1 MMRDAQRDPFM
12 WIGAIIVPIL
22 ALVMVVVVLGRT
34 EQPKMWAATVVT
46 VALVLVAVLRD
57 YRWGIV
63 LLVLLVPW
71 FFADLGATRR
81 FYSWELPALVCVFG
95 LALHRLVPQS
105 DEAKALPHGLTPIDK
120 AFIALVVVE
129 LIGAAVA
136 LAGGARVIGAV
147 VKPIEYSAI
156 YLVCRVGLREEK
168 WLRRVLWAFLLVG
181 AAQSL
186 LGIAQ
191 HMGWTGFRGWHTG
204 APWWLSDRYFAR
216 GYLGWLG
223 IGSRQV
229 MMASGTMMHFNHL
242 GAFLNICWPAAI
254 PLIRH
259 TKGGGR
265 AFAWILLAVIAVGVI
280 KTYSRGSML
289 AAIVSVC
296 LVLIFIPR
304 PGEGGVGK
312 LAAGLLLLISAAAL
326 HWAMNS
332 DYSATLSLDDRGEMW
347 DASIAGNLGSNPI
360 KWLLG
365 SGAMAAGGAVHSG
378 YVALLVSY
386 GLIGA
391 GAVLALWLALMGGG
405 LKARVEASETIW
417 RDLTILGAVYVA
429 QWAAANYTDAHW
441 VQPQFRAPVTVLM
454 ATVSAAA
461 LRLGIWGRS
470 PEAEGATPVDTGDR
484 TSLPRRV
491 RPPLSARR

>member
-1 MMRDAQRDPFM
+1 MRHTRGDRFM
-12 WIGAIIVPIL
+12 WIGVVGVSVVFLVLVIVL
-22 ALVMVVVVLGRT
+22 LGRT
-34 EQPKMWAATVVT
+34 EQPKMWSAAIVTVVLVF
-46 VALVLVAVLRD
+46 VAILRD
-57 YRWGIV
+57 YRWGLV

-95 LALHRLVPQS
+95 LALHQLLPKS
-105 DEAKALPHGLTPIDK
+105 DEVKALPQGLTAIDK
-120 AFIALVVVE
+120 AFIALVIVE
-129 LIGAAVA
+129 LIGAVVA
-136 LAGGARVIGAV
+136 YIGGARVIGAV
-147 VKPIEYSAI
+147 IKPIEYSAV
-156 YLVCRVGLREEK
+156 YLVCRVGMREEK
-168 WLRRVLWAFLLVG
+168 WLRRVLWAFLVVG
-181 AAQSL
+181 AAQAL
-186 LGIAQ
+186 VGIAQ
-191 HMGWTGFRGWHTG
+191 HMGWTDFRGWHTG
-204 APWWLSDRYFAR
+204 APWWLSDRYFER

-223 IGSRQV
+223 VGSRQV

-242 GAFLNICWPAAI
+242 GAFLNLCWPAAV

-265 AFAWILLAVIAVGVI
+265 TFAWILLAIIIVGVI

-289 AAIVSVC
+289 AAIVSFC
-296 LVLIFIPR
+296 LILLFVPR

-312 LAAGLLLLISAAAL
+312 LGAVFMLLISAAAL

-332 DYSATLSLDDRGEMW
+332 DYSATLSLDDRSELW

-360 KWLLG
+360 KWLVG

-386 GLIGA
+386 GLVGA
-391 GAVLALWLALMGGG
+391 AAALALWVSMMAAG
-405 LKARVEASETIW
+405 LKARVQESHTIW
-417 RDLTILGAVYVA
+417 RDLCILGAVYVA

-441 VQPQFRAPVTVLM
+441 AQPQFRAPVAVLM

-461 LRLGIWGRS
+461 LRLGLWGASPSDEQPSGRS
-470 PEAEGATPVDTGDR
+470 W
-484 TSLPRRV
+484 LRRSV